1 MLLRFRRQFFK
12 KIVVNLILIL
22 NPESITFT
30 EYKLNDKSKLIMC
43 LSETIISCL
52 TIIYQMVNK

>member
-1 MLLRFRRQFFK
+1 MTVFFFLV
-12 KIVVNLILIL
+12 VVNLILIL
-22 NPESITFT
+22 NPENITFT
-30 EYKLNDKSKLIMC
+30 ENKLNDKSKLIMC